1 MLKGRSPLFV
11 ALDVDD
17 LNLAR
22 HLATQTA
29 PYVGGFKVGPR
40 LTLKGGPDWLNE
52 LSSLGS
58 VFLDHKYFDIPN
70 TMESAV
76 RASFEAGATW
86 VTVHAQAGLEALK
99 RLAQVEDEFCQKG
112 REVQVLAV
120 TILTSFEQG
129 GLPEVSRAMP
139 IREQVTSLARLVRS
153 SGLSGLVA
161 SGQEVQELRR
171 LWPESFIVVPGVRI
185 SGDAQGDQKR
195 ISDPQSVVKLGA
207 SALVVGRP
215 IIEAKDPA
223 AAAKQYA
230 EAIHSVEK
238 P

>member
-1 MLKGRSPLFV
+1 MDRNPLFV

-17 LNLAR
+17 LGLAR
-22 HLATQTA
+22 RLAALTS
-29 PYVGGFKVGPR
+29 PYVGGFKIGPR
-40 LTLKGGPDWLNE
+40 LSLKGGPEFIKE
-52 LSSLGS
+52 LSTQGS

-76 RASFEAGATW
+76 RASFESGAQW
-86 VTVHAQAGLEALK
+86 VTVHAQAGHEALK
-99 RLAQVEDEFCQKG
+99 RLALVEDEFRQKG
-112 REVQVLAV
+112 RSVQVLAV
-120 TILTSFEQG
+120 TVLTSFDQQ

-139 IREQVTSLARLVRS
+139 IHQQVSSLAQLVRS

-185 SGDAQGDQKR
+185 SGDSLGDQKR
-195 ISDPQSVVKLGA
+195 VLDPQAVMRLGA

-230 EAIHSVEK
+230 DAIRSVELSK
-238 P
+238 